1 MQAPITD
8 RQVPHVSHLRRGF
21 QPDATLASNRVP
33 HTLQGAFVVSIAPRK
48 TFLLLAATAAPL
60 LFIPLPAVCQ
70 SSPQLQPYTATDQS
84 ASAGV
89 PSGWQVTKG
98 EGTIIQITGPQGV
111 SVALGNG
118 VITRNAPFQLGQKAA
133 NGIDFSM
140 PYSATLAQKF
150 TMILEQSAATAGKP
164 ASPITI
170 ESSTPIQL
178 PATVGQCGRIVAD
191 FTGQQGAMK
200 LMATFC
206 SLPLDSGGI
215 YKNIM
220 LLAQAPAATAAQA
233 APVAQAIFRSYRI
246 PSAWLQKK
254 LAPFTAPPVSAANAA
269 AEAAMINRSTALSA
283 AAVNNS
289 ANCFDLTVLRETPAY
304 QLPRSCG
311 GLQPN

>member
-1 MQAPITD
+1 MRI
-8 RQVPHVSHLRRGF
+8 
-21 QPDATLASNRVP
+21 AT
-33 HTLQGAFVVSIAPRK
+33 RK
-48 TFLLLAATAAPL
+48 NFLLLAATAAPL
-60 LFIPLPAVCQ
+60 LFIPLTAVSQPAT
-70 SSPQLQPYTATDQS
+70 QLQPYTATDQS

-89 PSGWQVTKG
+89 PSGWQVTRG
-98 EGTIIQITGPQGV
+98 QGTIIQMTGPQSVTV
-111 SVALGNG
+111 SLGNG
-118 VITRNAPFQLGQKAA
+118 AITRNAPFQLGQKPA
-133 NGIDFSM
+133 NGVDFSM
-140 PYSATLAQKF
+140 PYSAPFAQKF
-150 TMILEQSAATAGKP
+150 TMILEQSVAAAGKP
-164 ASPITI
+164 VAPITI
-170 ESSTPIQL
+170 ESSTPIQV
-178 PATVGQCGRIVAD
+178 PPTVGQCGRIVAS

-206 SLPLDSGGI
+206 SLPLDSGGV

-246 PSAWLQKK
+246 PPAWLQSK

-311 GLQPN
+311 GLKPD